1 MKKKRH
7 KQHTSNKKKFI
18 GVFCVI
24 MILFAGIRHL
34 MKPEINMAAK
44 ENVEMTE
51 EVEVKDVDIEIEE
64 TLDRDERTRTALSPH
79 QMYDAR
85 KKFNRVR
92 GVHSW
97 EECFPDINDVQLAA
111 AQANG
116 ITPAQSR
123 EELQQMVEGHKLVNI
138 CHSPYYRVDNLSH
151 SVPYLVPKAQ
161 HLLNT
166 ICLNFVD
173 SLQSKGLPLHL
184 PIVTSVLRTAEDVSK
199 LRRGNGNA
207 TENSCH
213 CYGTTVDITYNRFV
227 PLVGYHDSKIPLLRW
242 DLPMKQ
248 VLAEVLRDLREQGLC
263 YVKHE
268 RKQACFHL
276 TVR

>member
-1 MKKKRH
+1 MKRKYKRSH
-7 KQHTSNKKKFI
+7 KSPSAKKKF
-18 GVFCVI
+18 VAFFCVV
-24 MILFAGIRHL
+24 ILAFAGIRYIT
-34 MKPEINMAAK
+34 KPSIPLNTGGEK
-44 ENVEMTE
+44 RSEM
-51 EVEVKDVDIEIEE
+51 IEE
-64 TLDRDERTRTALSPH
+64 AIENSGTLDRDARSRTALHP
-79 QMYDAR
+79 R
-85 KKFNRVR
+85 KMTNEPRRFNKVR

-97 EECFPDINDVQLAA
+97 EDCFPDINDVQLVA
-111 AQANG
+111 AQQNG
-116 ITPAQSR
+116 ILPVNSR
-123 EELQQMVEGHKLVNI
+123 EELASLVEDHQLVNI
-138 CHSPYYRVDNLSH
+138 CHSPYYVVDNLSH
-151 SVPYLVPKAQ
+151 SMPLLVPKAQ

-184 PIVTSVLRTAEDVSK
+184 PIVTSVLRTTEDVTR

-227 PLVGYHDSKIPLLRW
+227 PLVGYHDTKIPLLRW
-242 DLPMKQ
+242 DMPMKQ
-248 VLAEVLRDLREQGLC
+248 VLAEVLRDLRQQGVC
-263 YVKHE
+263 YVKYE